1 MSGTTFS
8 GMFRVSK
15 WNFHSISVFFPKFPE
30 NFRMVRSSGIHQ
42 FPEDFQKLS
51 PGNTVHFYP
60 SGIFRN
66 FWLNGRR
73 PWFVQASEK
82 SQTHATFWHLSVG
95 FPNFSTNQTR
105 ATFWHLSVGFPNFSS
120 NQSRATFWHLSVGFP
135 NFSTNQTR
143 ATFWHLSVSFPTFS
157 TNQTPATFWHLSVS
171 FPNFSTNQPRATFWH
186 LSVSLPN
193 FSTNQ
198 TRSTFWHLSVGF
210 PNFSACFRAENQ
222 TCGSEKKKKKCN
234 ILYNTNR
241 ISLRS
246 WGSIAAWFTS
256 NSLVR

>member
-105 ATFWHLSVGFPNFSS
+105 ATFWHLSVSFPN
-120 NQSRATFWHLSVGFP
+120 
-135 NFSTNQTR
+135 
-143 ATFWHLSVSFPTFS
+143 FS

-198 TRSTFWHLSVGF
+198 SRSTFWHLSVGF